1 MSPRA
6 AAPSAPLIAAHWFD
20 GLSSQPRPVLLGLHP
35 GADGPSLHLHPL
47 QAGVPGRQFAHREV
61 QWPEAWNDKRP
72 QQRLV
77 VDLGAAGSLEI
88 DDGPA
93 WQAALLA
100 AGQRPGLAQ
109 RMQHRWTVL
118 LMVLFVA
125 VAALALFYRYGTP
138 WLATQL
144 ARHVPL
150 GWEQTLSDKVLQQME
165 GAPLRPSRLPP
176 ERQAALQA
184 RFAALSQQA
193 PAQRGRYPGYS
204 PQYRLLFRSGMPAN
218 AFALPGGTVVL
229 TDALVRNADA
239 LPHSDEAVAGVLAH
253 EIGHVVHRHT
263 TRMVVE
269 QAVLNVGLGLA
280 LGDLSGV
287 LSTGASAVTGLAYRR
302 NHEREADCYAMAL
315 MAHAGL
321 PTAPMAELLLAM
333 SDTPAG
339 QDQDEKEEGE
349 AKEAKEAAAP
359 PSTATRAPSPAEQP
373 TPGREHSGLWEWLET
388 HPDTAKRAN
397 ALRQGQSD
405 DCPARP

>member
-1 MSPRA
+1 MSPPA

-47 QAGVPGRQFAHREV
+47 RAGVPGRQFAYREV

-93 WQAALLA
+93 WQAALRA

-118 LMVLFVA
+118 LIVLLVA

-150 GWEQTLSDKVLQQME
+150 DWERSLSDKVLQQME
-165 GAPLRPSRLPP
+165 GAPLRPSRLPA

-193 PAQRGRYPGYS
+193 PAQLGRYPGYA

-218 AFALPGGTVVL
+218 AFALPGGTVVV
-229 TDALVRNADA
+229 TDALVRKADA
-239 LPHSDEAVAGVLAH
+239 LPQADEAVVGVLAH
-253 EIGHVVHRHT
+253 EIGHVVQRHT

-302 NHEREADCYAMAL
+302 NHEREADCYAIAL
-315 MAHAGL
+315 MTHAGL
-321 PTAPMAELLLAM
+321 PTAPMGELLQAL
-333 SDTPAG
+333 SQSQEQP
-339 QDQDEKEEGE
+339 KNPE
-349 AKEAKEAAAP
+349 AKP
-359 PSTATRAPSPAEQP
+359 EQP
-373 TPGREHSGLWEWLET
+373 QDARPAPASEPSSRSALWEWLET
-388 HPDTAKRAN
+388 HPDTADRAQ
-397 ALRQGQSD
+397 ALRQGRAPG
-405 DCPARP
+405 CTG